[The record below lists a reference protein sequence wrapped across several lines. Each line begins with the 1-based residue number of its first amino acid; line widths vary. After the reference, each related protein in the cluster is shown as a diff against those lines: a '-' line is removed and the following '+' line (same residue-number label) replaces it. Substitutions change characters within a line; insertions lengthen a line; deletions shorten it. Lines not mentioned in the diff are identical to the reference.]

1 MQKKNYTCTNNLIA
15 RNERHLHEPA
25 AAGPGGRAHELFIEK
40 VSAFLSEKT
49 DSRPENGE
57 RIAAGLVSLA
67 ESLKDELFLR
77 EIFAAQSRSGSDPD
91 GTLASRIEELNETLR
106 ELTAALKQHP

>member
-1 MQKKNYTCTNNLIA
+1 MKDIYTNLLRLA
-15 RNERHLHEPA
+15 L
-25 AAGPGGRAHELFIEK
+25 AAGLTQRELFIEK
-40 VSAFLSEKT
+40 VS
-49 DSRPENGE
+49 
-57 RIAAGLVSLA
+57 AGLVSLA

-106 ELTAALKQHP
+106 ELTTALKQHP

>member
-1 MQKKNYTCTNNLIA
+1 MKDIYTNLLRLA
-15 RNERHLHEPA
+15 L
-25 AAGPGGRAHELFIEK
+25 AAGLTQRELFIEK

-49 DSRPENGE
+49 DSSPENGE

-77 EIFAAQSRSGSDPD
+77 RIFAAQSRSGFRS
-91 GTLASRIEELNETLR
+91 GRTLPAGSEN
-106 ELTAALKQHP
+106 

>member
-1 MQKKNYTCTNNLIA
+1 MKDIYTNLLRLA
-15 RNERHLHEPA
+15 L
-25 AAGPGGRAHELFIEK
+25 AAGLTQRELFIEK

-49 DSRPENGE
+49 DSSPENGE

-77 EIFAAQSRSGSDPD
+77 EIFAAQSRCGFRSGRHPGQPD
-91 GTLASRIEELNETLR
+91 EELNETLR

>member
-1 MQKKNYTCTNNLIA
+1 MKDIYTNLLRLA
-15 RNERHLHEPA
+15 L
-25 AAGPGGRAHELFIEK
+25 AAGLTQRELFIEK

-49 DSRPENGE
+49 DSSPENGE

-77 EIFAAQSRSGSDPD
+77 KFSPRNPEAVPIRTAPWPAGSK
-91 GTLASRIEELNETLR
+91 N
-106 ELTAALKQHP
+106 

>member
-1 MQKKNYTCTNNLIA
+1 MKDIYTNLLRLA
-15 RNERHLHEPA
+15 L
-25 AAGPGGRAHELFIEK
+25 AAGLTQRELFIEK

-49 DSRPENGE
+49 DSSP
-57 RIAAGLVSLA
+57 
-67 ESLKDELFLR
+67 
-77 EIFAAQSRSGSDPD
+77 DPD